1 MTLITRNLEQ
11 LTRLEDPAGTVLVHV
26 RNPITKKD
34 HHVLLSD
41 INTGN
46 SYGTWN
52 PSTEYSIYNR
62 VTWNFKIWESLQ
74 DTNEGNIPAENA
86 FWTEVSS
93 AEVEDLQTVDVS
105 GATPVINLA
114 SNRRMQYV
122 GSASIG
128 ANKTFSLA
136 AQENALSFKFIFT
149 LSAVYYLQWP
159 STFKMSDALWDSG
172 TKRWTP
178 EQAGTYVAEA
188 LKDGT
193 NWYLKISNPYT

>member
-1 MTLITRNLEQ
+1 MTLITRNTEQ
-11 LTRLEDPAGTVLVHV
+11 LTRLENPSGNVLVHV

-41 INTGN
+41 IRSGN

-52 PSTEYSIYNR
+52 PEEEYSIYNR

-74 DTNEGNIPAENA
+74 DNNEGNIPRENA
-86 FWTEVSS
+86 FWTEVS
-93 AEVEDLQTVDVS
+93 ADEIEDLQTVDVS
-105 GATPVINLA
+105 GSTPVINLA

-128 ANKTFSLA
+128 GNKTFSLA
-136 AQENALSFKFIFT
+136 NEENALSFKFILT

-159 STFKMSDALWDSG
+159 SSFKMSDALWNSS

-188 LKDGT
+188 IKDGT
-193 NWYLKISNPYT
+193 NWYLNISNPYT